1 MTARWRLLGRWY
13 WEHLATEKARS
24 DILGNI
30 LGVTGMLTLLVPV
43 GKEAWPLGMG
53 DGDRDLEDLE
63 LRPSPSSLS
72 DLRIDFIRLEAKDM
86 SQMHERKYSRTR
98 HSYTADCGLQ
108 LCRTHGH

>member
-1 MTARWRLLGRWY
+1 MTAPWRLLGCWY
-13 WEHLATEKARS
+13 WEHLVTEKARS

-30 LGVTGMLTLLVPV
+30 LGVTGMSTLLVPV

-72 DLRIDFIRLEAKDM
+72 DLRIDFIRLV
-86 SQMHERKYSRTR
+86 SV
-98 HSYTADCGLQ
+98 DC
-108 LCRTHGH
+108 R